1 MWSCRIFPCDLGGA
15 SSEANT
21 SSALMAELILEWV
34 ALSSCTFLLNEH
46 VLLVTLFPAMNLAKR
61 YWCLSWKENESWSD
75 QLIWCQVVDSET
87 AGSELMIKGF
97 VFSKATNCFITQEG
111 YEETQNQL

>member
-1 MWSCRIFPCDLGGA
+1 MWSSRIFLCDLGGA

-34 ALSSCTFLLNEH
+34 SLSSCTFLLNER
-46 VLLVTLFPAMNLAKR
+46 VLLVTLFPAMNSAR
-61 YWCLSWKENESWSD
+61 HDWCLSWKENESCSD

-87 AGSELMIKGF
+87 AGLELMIKDL
-97 VFSKATNCFITQEG
+97 VFSKATNCFIDQEG
-111 YEETQNQL
+111 YNETQNRL